1 MRKRNRMLLCS
12 TEELHLIRLLAY
24 GAHPDLNHE
33 LCIEIIKK
41 IDTICPEES
50 PHKETQT
57 EEK

>member
-1 MRKRNRMLLCS
+1 MLLCS
-12 TEELHLIRLLAY
+12 NEELHLIRLLAY

-41 IDTICPEES
+41 IDLICPEES

-57 EEK
+57 EQK